1 MIIFLILLQPKQK
14 TDDIN
19 EAPPNNIPE
28 VPQTTSSSTLS
39 PPSNAID
46 DHSSSNGVY
55 ISPNSNPER
64 TSSFFAQ
71 PGILAGNLLLKIE
84 EKLKFIKYL
93 LILANMHI
101 NSNFMIIMSNI
112 NCV

>member
-1 MIIFLILLQPKQK
+1 MLAFFLLSQPKQK

-19 EAPPNNIPE
+19 EVLPNIPD
-28 VPQTTSSSTLS
+28 VPQTTSTSTLPP

-55 ISPNSNPER
+55 ISSNSHPER

-71 PGILAGNLLLKIE
+71 PGILAGNQILTIE
-84 EKLKFIKYL
+84 EKSKCTKYPFIFFKEICISTT
-93 LILANMHI
+93 ILTL
-101 NSNFMIIMSNI
+101 
-112 NCV
+112 